1 MVTKPKDQ
9 RPIDDDRRSVRRLL
23 DAAFAALARTV
34 LRIFFRGIEIRGTE
48 RIPPGPVVLVANHP
62 NGLADGLLLLGFLPR
77 RVRAIARSTLWRNPA
92 VRPFLA
98 FAGTVPVYRPQDAA
112 AEMWKNARCFSR
124 CHDLLAQGGAI
135 VIFPEG
141 RSHDGKAILLLKTG
155 AARIVLEA
163 RANLGLDVRVVPV
176 GMRYDAKDCFRS
188 CAYVEIGEPM
198 DVEPEVAR
206 YTAAPQPAVRRLTD
220 RIALRLEHLARAPVE
235 VPVPPKQVM
244 FVGPAV
250 AGMIANALPCAL
262 TMLVARTA
270 RREMRASYAIVAGFY
285 LFPLFWLLE
294 TALGVALGGL
304 LAGLGT
310 AVAALVGG
318 WAAIVRLDAWA
329 RDQTPLRAAA

>member
-1 MVTKPKDQ
+1 MITKWGDP
-9 RPIDDDRRSVRRLL
+9 RPVHDGHRSFRRLL

-34 LRIFFRGIEIRGTE
+34 LRIFFRRIEIRGAE

-62 NGLADGLLLLGFLPR
+62 NGLADALLLIGFLPR

-112 AEMWKNARCFSR
+112 AEMWKNTGCFSR

-141 RSHDGKAILLLKTG
+141 RSHDGKALLPLKTG

-163 RANLGLDVRVVPV
+163 RAKLGLDVRVVPV
-176 GMRYDAKDCFRS
+176 GMRYDAKDRFRS
-188 CAYVEIGEPM
+188 CALVEIGEPI
-198 DVEPEVAR
+198 DAEPEVAL
-206 YTAAPQPAVRRLTD
+206 YAATPQVTVRRLTG
-220 RIALRLEHLARAPVE
+220 RVAVRLEHLARGPVE
-235 VPVPPKQVM
+235 DAAPPKQAT
-244 FVGPAV
+244 FAGPAV
-250 AGMIANALPCAL
+250 AGMIANVLPCAL

-270 RREMRASYAIVAGFY
+270 RREMRTSYAIVAGFY

-294 TALGVALGGL
+294 TALGVVLGGVSV
-304 LAGLGT
+304 GLGT
-310 AVAALVGG
+310 GVAALAGG
-318 WAAIVRLDAWA
+318 WAAIVRLDARA